1 MTILD
6 RQISREE
13 LSIVDSNYF
22 EGMIKGVVDVQ
33 SHTLAIDAELHA
45 DLEALLLSKGS
56 SQENLWGINLWPE
69 ETGEDFIEFDSL
81 INIRPWQ
88 GNRSRDVTDP
98 EIRRQIVEVV
108 NQWIR

>member
-6 RQISREE
+6 RQITREE
-13 LSIVDSNYF
+13 LYTINNHYF
-22 EGMIKGVVDVQ
+22 EDMIKGVVDVKTR
-33 SHTLAIDAELHA
+33 TLAVDAELHA

-56 SQENLWGINLWPE
+56 TQENLWGINLWPE
-69 ETGEDFIEFDSL
+69 ETEDDFIEFDSL

-98 EIRRQIVEVV
+98 EIRREIIEVV